1 MTETTKTLLKSIAKL
16 SVTLALLF
24 VSLRTVRFDALLESL
39 RHADYGLLALSA
51 LLLVLGGFA
60 GAASWYFI
68 LRMRLPSLHYREAAA
83 CHWIGMFFNSF
94 LPSNVGGDAVK
105 GYLVARVKGQTGFI
119 VTSLLLD
126 RALNLGMLL
135 CIGGFS
141 LLLHL
146 GHPFL
151 AAGFL
156 ALLALSLF
164 GTLAAARR
172 LLGRVRRWPRAGLRG
187 KMAAWLEPVFEL
199 AAAPRRLFPLLLAAL
214 ASQFLKTL
222 NNLYLL
228 LALGLTIPT
237 ACVWYVIPLFGVVS
251 ALPVSIGGLGVREL
265 VAQWIS
271 GPLRV
276 DTTHLVTLSLAGHL
290 MVVLVNML
298 GLVPFMS
305 TRCRRASCGS

>member
-1 MTETTKTLLKSIAKL
+1 MTEKTKTLLKGFAKL
-16 SVTLALLF
+16 AVTGALLF
-24 VSLRTVRFDALLESL
+24 VSLRTVRFDTVLESL
-39 RHADYGLLALSA
+39 RRAHEGLLFLSA

-60 GAASWYFI
+60 GAASWHLV
-68 LRMRLPSLHYREAAA
+68 LRMRLPALAYREAAA

-105 GYLVARVKGQTGFI
+105 GYLVARGKGQTGFI

-126 RALNLGMLL
+126 RALNLGLLL
-135 CIGGFS
+135 CLGGFS

-146 GHPFL
+146 GRPFL
-151 AAGFL
+151 AAGLL
-156 ALLALSLF
+156 ALLALSLL

-172 LLGRVRRWPRAGLRG
+172 LLGGVRRWPRAGLRG
-187 KMAAWLEPVFEL
+187 KTAAWLEPVFEL
-199 AAAPRRLFPLLLAAL
+199 AAAPSRLLPLLLAAL

-222 NNLYLL
+222 SSLYLVF
-228 LALGLTIPT
+228 ALGLKIPA

-265 VAQWIS
+265 AAQWIA

-276 DTTHLVTLSLAGHL
+276 DGTHLVTLSLAGHL

-298 GLVPFMS
+298 GLAPFMS
-305 TRCRRASCGS
+305 MRCRRASCGS

>member
-1 MTETTKTLLKSIAKL
+1 MTEKTKTLLKGFAKL
-16 SVTLALLF
+16 AVTGALLF
-24 VSLRTVRFDALLESL
+24 VSLRTVRFDTVLESL
-39 RHADYGLLALSA
+39 RRAHEGLLFLSA

-60 GAASWYFI
+60 GAASWHLV
-68 LRMRLPSLHYREAAA
+68 LRTRLPALAYREAAA

-105 GYLVARVKGQTGFI
+105 GYLVARGKGQTGFI

-126 RALNLGMLL
+126 RALNLGLLL
-135 CIGGFS
+135 CLGGFS

-146 GHPFL
+146 GRPFL
-151 AAGFL
+151 AAGLL
-156 ALLALSLF
+156 ALLALSLL

-172 LLGRVRRWPRAGLRG
+172 LLGGVRRWPRAGLRG
-187 KMAAWLEPVFEL
+187 KTAAWLEPVFEL
-199 AAAPRRLFPLLLAAL
+199 AAAPSRLLPLLLAAL

-222 NNLYLL
+222 SSLYLVF
-228 LALGLTIPT
+228 ALGLKIPA

-265 VAQWIS
+265 AAQWIA

-276 DTTHLVTLSLAGHL
+276 DGTHLVTLSLAGHL

-298 GLVPFMS
+298 GLAPFMS
-305 TRCRRASCGS
+305 MRCRRASCGS

>member
-1 MTETTKTLLKSIAKL
+1 MTEKTKTLLKGFAKL
-16 SVTLALLF
+16 AVTGALLF
-24 VSLRTVRFDALLESL
+24 VSLRTVRFDTVLESL
-39 RHADYGLLALSA
+39 RRAHEGLLFLSA

-60 GAASWYFI
+60 GAASWHLV
-68 LRMRLPSLHYREAAA
+68 LRMRLPALAYREAAA

-105 GYLVARVKGQTGFI
+105 GYLVARGKGQTGFI

-126 RALNLGMLL
+126 RALNLGLLL
-135 CIGGFS
+135 CLGGFS

-146 GHPFL
+146 GRPFL
-151 AAGFL
+151 AAGLL
-156 ALLALSLF
+156 ALLALSLL

-172 LLGRVRRWPRAGLRG
+172 LLGGVRRWPRAGLRG
-187 KMAAWLEPVFEL
+187 KTAAWLEPVFEL
-199 AAAPRRLFPLLLAAL
+199 AAAPSRLLPLLLAAL

-222 NNLYLL
+222 SSLYLVF
-228 LALGLTIPT
+228 ALGLKIPV

-265 VAQWIS
+265 AAQWIA

-276 DTTHLVTLSLAGHL
+276 DGTHLVTLSLAGHL
-290 MVVLVNML
+290 LVVLVNML